1 MKILYG
7 IQGTGNGHITRSS
20 FLINSLI
27 KKGCDIDILISGNQH
42 QLSISH
48 PIKYTMKGFNFY
60 KNDDGSINQI
70 KTLLSNNFVQFLKDI
85 RLDLK
90 EYDKIITDFEPITAW
105 AGKWKDKKVIG
116 IGNQYSFLS
125 KNTPRPDNKS
135 IIGEFVL
142 KNFAPVDEAYG
153 IHYDNYDDF
162 ISKPIIRGDIMRI
175 GTTNNGHFTIYLPN
189 FKLFN
194 ILPTLIK
201 YPKFKFHIFS
211 SEIKNIHQYKNCRI
225 FPTNKNNF
233 LESFLS
239 CDGVISN
246 AGFQT
251 TSEALYCGKKL
262 IVIPIKN
269 QYEQLCNTEALKKI
283 GIISIDNISD
293 ISNDIL
299 SQDPVKKSKWKDP
312 SKDIINNII
321 S

>member
-27 KKGCDIDILISGNQH
+27 KKGCDVDILISGSQH

-48 PIKYTMKGFNFY
+48 PIKYSMKGFNFS
-60 KNDDGSINQI
+60 KNKDGSINQL
-70 KTLLSNNFVQFLKDI
+70 KTLMSIDFIQFLKDI

-125 KNTPRPDNKS
+125 EKTPRPEKKS

-142 KNFAPVDEAYG
+142 KNFAPVDEAFG
-153 IHYDNYDDF
+153 IHYENYDSF
-162 ISKPIIRGDIMRI
+162 ISKPIIRGDIMKI
-175 GTTNNGHFTIYLPN
+175 GTSNNGHFTIYLPN
-189 FKLFN
+189 FKLSQ
-194 ILPTLIK
+194 ILPSLIK
-201 YPKFKFHIFS
+201 ISNYKFHIFS
-211 SEIKNIHQYKNCRI
+211 NEVSNIHQYKNCRI

-239 CDGVISN
+239 CKGVVTNS
-246 AGFQT
+246 GFQT

-269 QYEQLCNTEALKKI
+269 QYEQSCNTQSLKQL
-283 GIISIDNISD
+283 GVPSIND
-293 ISNDIL
+293 ISELSSDIL
-299 SQDPVKKSKWKDP
+299 SQGFTKIGKWEDP
-312 SKDIINNII
+312 SKNII
-321 S
+321 DRIIL